1 MNGNREAAEGWL
13 RKAES
18 DLANADLCL
27 NNNTALDAACF
38 HCQQAAEKALKAWL
52 VAHDQPFPF
61 RHDLEELIDLC
72 AHQEPRFKEFLDE
85 AAALTPF
92 ATGLRYDADFWPTAD
107 KTQTALQQA
116 RRIYDFVREQW
127 S

>member
-18 DLANADLCL
+18 DLANAELCL
-27 NNNTALDAACF
+27 NNNTSLDAACF

-52 VAHDQPFPF
+52 IAHDQPFPF
-61 RHDLEELIDLC
+61 RHDLTELISLC
-72 AHQEPRFKEFLDE
+72 AARQPRFNEFLDE
-85 AAALTPF
+85 ASALTPF
-92 ATGLRYDADFWPTAD
+92 ATGLRYDADFWPAAD
-107 KTQTALQQA
+107 KVRTALQQA
-116 RRIYDFVREQW
+116 RRVYDFVRQNW

>member
-38 HCQQAAEKALKAWL
+38 HCQQAAEKGLKAWL
-52 VAHDQPFPF
+52 MARDQPFPF
-61 RHDLEELIDLC
+61 RHNLEELIGLC
-72 AHQEPRFKEFLDE
+72 AAHEPRFSELLAD
-85 AAALTPF
+85 AAALTPY
-92 ATGLRYDADFWPTAD
+92 ATRLRYDADFWPTVEQAR
-107 KTQTALQQA
+107 TALQQA
-116 RRIYDFVREQW
+116 RRIYGFVREHW